1 MRIDGRTPQQP
12 RQTRIQPDILAT
24 AEGSALIEAG
34 NTKVICTATV
44 ENRVPPFLRGAGRG
58 WVTAEYAMLP
68 RSTSTRTP
76 RQTAQGR
83 PSGRT
88 FEIQRLIG
96 RSLRTAVDM
105 EKLGERTIT
114 VDCDVM
120 QADGGT
126 RTAAIT
132 GGWVAMALAVRE
144 LLKFNAIPASP
155 LRHYVAAISVGLVD
169 GVAMLDLCYE
179 EDSRADVDMNV
190 VMTSAGDFVELQA
203 SAEGRTFDRAEFDAQ
218 MDLAQSGI
226 ADLIAAQRKLVSL

>member
-44 ENRVPPFLRGAGRG
+44 ENKVPRFLRGAGRG

-144 LLKFNAIPASP
+144 LLKFNAIQASP